1 MNPAEEGAIATPF
14 HLRFHTLTP
23 MAISF
28 SRPDPSSPA
37 AVAGAAFP
45 TTRRGFDP
53 NEVRDFLRM
62 VAAELSRLQER
73 ERFLERELL
82 TRPTEVGIIPGELD
96 EDKLTEVLGEETA
109 RIIQAAREAAAKFR
123 GRAEETAQRLVRD
136 ATDEATR
143 IREEAELEGE
153 RIRQD
158 ATADAEAE
166 ILMAKQQGRDM
177 VNEARAYRERVLAD
191 VSRRR
196 ELAREQIE
204 DLFHGRDRLVQAFE
218 RARIATDDVLRDLS
232 DVGEEPAAYVNLAM
246 TTGPIPIMVPVDELH
261 EPSEPV
267 ARTQFY
273 DQDHDEEQQRSMHP
287 SIDRPI
293 SLEIVVPE
301 VDDVDQVDE
310 SDAELGGEGDVAVE
324 VVETVSEESVVE
336 EEATPPAPV
345 VELKATPSNVV
356 PLFGKSETN
365 SEVKT
370 AGATPRAERPGASG
384 ADDIF
389 AKLRRASATVVAE
402 EATKAGDVA
411 ENASAKP
418 TTPVA
423 PVIDAAEVVESA
435 TVFETRDEILV
446 PLTLTMGR
454 KTKRVLADEQN
465 QILDTLRGKAV
476 VKTLDAIVGPKS
488 EHAKRFCA
496 ALAPSVKSAAVAGA
510 RSLHASG
517 SMPSDRELSA
527 AVAKQM
533 KAIDEFIVTTIV
545 EPLRERLSRSISQAD
560 GSNAELSALV
570 RVVYREWKNQIVD
583 ETIND
588 IAYTAYGRGALSV
601 LTPEMNVCW
610 KFDPAGPACAD
621 AEDNSLAGTVSGCD
635 AFPTGHTH
643 APAHAG
649 CRCAIV
655 PIHN

>member
-1 MNPAEEGAIATPF
+1 
-14 HLRFHTLTP
+14 

-191 VSRRR
+191 VARRR

-246 TTGPIPIMVPVDELH
+246 TTGPIPIMVPVDELD
-261 EPSEPV
+261 EPAEPV
-267 ARTQFY
+267 VRTQFY
-273 DQDHDEEQQRSMHP
+273 DQDHDDEQPRALHP

-293 SLEIVVPE
+293 SIETVMPE
-301 VDDVDQVDE
+301 TVMPETREVDE
-310 SDAELGGEGDVAVE
+310 SDDVAAQVVE
-324 VVETVSEESVVE
+324 VTDEPTVVVDEPVSEVE
-336 EEATPPAPV
+336 AEVTEPAPV
-345 VELKATPSNVV
+345 VELKTTPSNVV
-356 PLFGKSETN
+356 PLFGKSEPKNESSVT
-365 SEVKT
+365 SP
-370 AGATPRAERPGASG
+370 APRVERSGASG

-402 EATKAGDVA
+402 EATKAGDAA
-411 ENASAKP
+411 EKSSSKAA
-418 TTPVA
+418 TPVA
-423 PVIDAAEVVESA
+423 TVIDAAEVVESA

-454 KTKRVLADEQN
+454 KTKRVLADELN

-476 VKTLDAIVGPKS
+476 VKTLDAIVGPKN

-496 ALAPSVKSAAVAGA
+496 ALAPSIKSAAVAGA

-517 SMPSDRELSA
+517 SMPSDRDLSA

-533 KAIDEFIVTTIV
+533 KAIDEFIVTSIV
-545 EPLRERLSRSISQAD
+545 EPLRERLSRSISQAG
-560 GSNAELSALV
+560 GSNAELSSLV

-583 ETIND
+583 ESIND

-601 LTPEMNVCW
+601 LTPDMNVCW

-621 AEDNSLAGTVSGCD
+621 AEDNSLAGTISGCD

>member
-1 MNPAEEGAIATPF
+1 
-14 HLRFHTLTP
+14 

-45 TTRRGFDP
+45 TIRRGFDP

-82 TRPTEVGIIPGELD
+82 SRPTEVGIIPGELD
-96 EDKLTEVLGEETA
+96 DEKLAEILGDETA
-109 RIIQAAREAAAKFR
+109 RIIQAARDAAAKFR

-143 IREEAELEGE
+143 IREEAELEAE

-191 VSRRR
+191 VARRR

-232 DVGEEPAAYVNLAM
+232 DVGDEPAAYVNLAM
-246 TTGPIPIMVPVDELH
+246 TTGPIPIMVPVDELDS
-261 EPSEPV
+261 PSEPV
-267 ARTQFY
+267 VRTPFY
-273 DQDHDEEQQRSMHP
+273 DQDHDEDEQPRRLHP
-287 SIDRPI
+287 SIDRPVAADLVAPTEH
-293 SLEIVVPE
+293 SAASDVVETIVEE
-301 VDDVDQVDE
+301 V
-310 SDAELGGEGDVAVE
+310 AAVE
-324 VVETVSEESVVE
+324 VAGEVADETAVETNVE
-336 EEATPPAPV
+336 DEPVAETPAPV
-345 VELKATPSNVV
+345 VELKPAPSNVV
-356 PLFGKSETN
+356 QLFGKSEPKN
-365 SEVKT
+365 DAPV
-370 AGATPRAERPGASG
+370 ARAERSAAPA

-389 AKLRRASATVVAE
+389 AKLRRASTEVIAQEANKGKSEPKVAT
-402 EATKAGDVA
+402 
-411 ENASAKP
+411 
-418 TTPVA
+418 TTEVK
-423 PVIDAAEVVESA
+423 PVIEASDVVETA

-465 QILDTLRGKAV
+465 QILDTLRGRAV

-488 EHAKRFCA
+488 DHAKRFLS
-496 ALAPSVKSAAVAGA
+496 ALAPSLKSAAVAGA
-510 RSLHASG
+510 RSLHMSG
-517 SMPSDRELSA
+517 NMPSDRELSESA
-527 AVAKQM
+527 AKQS
-533 KAIDEFIVTTIV
+533 KAIDEFVVTSIV
-545 EPLRERLSRSISQAD
+545 EPLRERLSRCISQAGGD
-560 GSNAELSALV
+560 NSELASLV
-570 RVVYREWKNQIVD
+570 RVVYREWKNQLVD

-601 LTPEMNVCW
+601 LTPDMKVCW

-621 AEDNSLAGTVSGCD
+621 AEDNSLAGTLSGCD

-655 PIHN
+655 PVQN